1 MIRKP
6 TPLFFEQ
13 GPQAVILLHAY
24 SGSSNDMRLLA
35 RRLQGENYTV
45 LAPIFSGHAT
55 GEPADILRQGSPQ
68 QWWQDTQASIANL
81 RQRGYQQIAIFG
93 LSLGGL
99 FATRALMADPEL
111 QGGGTIASPVIFRG
125 QTNVPAAFMQMA
137 QAAYQ
142 SQGLSADEQTRRLAW
157 LKEQLPAQ
165 LTAIQAFAD
174 TTATHLERVK
184 QPVFIAQGDADQMID
199 PRSGQWLADAY
210 PSEQIDF
217 HEYAGAG
224 HVLTVN
230 AAHHALETDILA
242 FLQTIF
248 KNNEE

>member
-24 SGSSNDMRLLA
+24 SGSSNDMRILA
-35 RRLQGENYTV
+35 RRLQAENYTV

-55 GEPADILRQGSPQ
+55 GDPADILRLGSPK
-68 QWWQDTQASIANL
+68 QWRQDTQDAIASLQA
-81 RQRGYQQIAIFG
+81 RGYQQIAIFG

-99 FATRALMADPEL
+99 FATRALQEHPEL
-111 QGGGTIASPVIFRG
+111 LGGGTIASPVIYRG
-125 QTNVPAAFMQMA
+125 QTNVPAAFIEMA
-137 QAAYQ
+137 RASYQAQ
-142 SQGLSADEQTRRLAW
+142 NITGDDQEQRVSW
-157 LKEQLPAQ
+157 LKEHLNAQ
-165 LTAIQAFAD
+165 LMAIQAFAD
-174 TTATHLERVK
+174 TTATHLDRIK

-199 PRSGQWLADAY
+199 PRSGKWLAEAY
-210 PSEQIDF
+210 PADQIDF

-230 AAHHALETDILA
+230 TAHRALETDILA
-242 FLQTIF
+242 YLQTIF
-248 KNNEE
+248 

>member
-13 GPQAVILLHAY
+13 GPHAVILLHAY

-35 RRLQGENYTV
+35 RRLESENYTV
-45 LAPIFSGHAT
+45 LAPIFTGHAT
-55 GEPADILRQGSPQ
+55 GDPADILTAGSPQ
-68 QWWQDTQASIANL
+68 QWWHDTQAAIQQL
-81 RQRGYQQIAIFG
+81 RDRGYQQIAIFG

-99 FATRALMADPEL
+99 FATRALMEDPQL
-111 QGGGTIASPVIFRG
+111 VGGGTIASPVIFRG
-125 QTNVPAAFMQMA
+125 QTNVPTAFIQMA
-137 QAAYQ
+137 RETYRQAKIV
-142 SQGLSADEQTRRLAW
+142 GEEQDQKVAW
-157 LKEQLPAQ
+157 LQDHLTAQ

-174 TTATHLERVK
+174 TTATHLDRVT

-199 PRSGQWLADAY
+199 PRSGKWLAEAY
-210 PSEQIDF
+210 PQDQVTF

-230 AAHHALETDILA
+230 SAHHALEQDLLT
-242 FLQTIF
+242 FLHLIF
-248 KNNEE
+248 EK

>member
-13 GPQAVILLHAY
+13 GPRAVILLHAY

-35 RRLQGENYTV
+35 RRLESEHYTV
-45 LAPIFSGHAT
+45 LAPIFTGHAT
-55 GEPADILRQGSPQ
+55 GDPADILKEGSPQ
-68 QWWQDTQASIANL
+68 RWWQDTQDAIAFL

-99 FATRALMADPEL
+99 FATRALQTDAGL
-111 QGGGTIASPVIFRG
+111 LGGGTIASPVIFKG
-125 QTNVPAAFMQMA
+125 QTNVPSAFIEMA
-137 QAAYQ
+137 RATYQAQHLAGEELAQ
-142 SQGLSADEQTRRLAW
+142 RLVW
-157 LKEQLPAQ
+157 LQAHLDAQ

-174 TTATHLERVK
+174 TTATHLDRIK

-199 PRSGQWLADAY
+199 PRSGKWLADAY
-210 PSEQIDF
+210 PTNQIDF

-230 AAHHALETDILA
+230 AAHHALETDILT
-242 FLQTIF
+242 FLHTIF
-248 KNNEE
+248 

>member
-24 SGSSNDMRLLA
+24 SGSSNDMRILA
-35 RRLQGENYTV
+35 RRLQAEDYTV

-55 GEPADILRQGSPQ
+55 GDPADILRLGSPQ
-68 QWWQDTQASIANL
+68 KWWQDTENAVAFL
-81 RQRGYQQIAIFG
+81 RQRGYQRIAIFG

-99 FATRALMADPEL
+99 FATRALQEYPEL
-111 QGGGTIASPVIFRG
+111 LGGGTIASPVIFRG
-125 QTNVPAAFMQMA
+125 RTNVPAAFVEMA
-137 QAAYQ
+137 RASYQEQNITGDDQAQ
-142 SQGLSADEQTRRLAW
+142 RMTWIKDHLN
-157 LKEQLPAQ
+157 AQ

-174 TTATHLERVK
+174 TTATHLDRIK
-184 QPVFIAQGDADQMID
+184 QRVFIAQGDADQMID
-199 PRSGQWLADAY
+199 VRSGQWLAEAY
-210 PSEQIDF
+210 PANQTDF

-230 AAHHALETDILA
+230 TAHHALETDILA
-242 FLQTIF
+242 YLQTIF
-248 KNNEE
+248 

>member
-13 GPQAVILLHAY
+13 GPHAVILLHAY

-35 RRLQGENYTV
+35 RKLESKQYTV
-45 LAPIFSGHAT
+45 LAPIFTGHAT
-55 GEPADILRQGSPQ
+55 GDPVDILRDGSPQ
-68 QWWQDTQASIANL
+68 KWWQDTQAAIAFL
-81 RQRGYQQIAIFG
+81 RERGYQKIAIFG

-99 FATRALMADPEL
+99 FATRALLEDPQL
-111 QGGGTIASPVIFRG
+111 VGGGTFASPVIFRG
-125 QTNVPAAFMQMA
+125 QTHVPTTFIEMA
-137 QAAYQ
+137 RATYRAQNILGPAQ
-142 SQGLSADEQTRRLAW
+142 EQKVAW
-157 LKEQLPAQ
+157 LKDHLTAQ

-174 TTATHLERVK
+174 TTATRLRDIQ
-184 QPVFIAQGDADQMID
+184 QPVFIAQGTADQMID

-210 PSEQIDF
+210 PASQVDY

-230 AAHHALETDILA
+230 SAHHALETDLLA
-242 FLQTIF
+242 FLHPIF
-248 KNNEE
+248 EK